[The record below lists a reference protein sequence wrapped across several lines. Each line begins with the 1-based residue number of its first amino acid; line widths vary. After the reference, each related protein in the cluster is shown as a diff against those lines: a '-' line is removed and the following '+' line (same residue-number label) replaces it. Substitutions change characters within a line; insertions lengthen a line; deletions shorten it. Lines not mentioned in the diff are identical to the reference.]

1 MIELSAAVS
10 SELHFPRENSQV
22 DAGTCEVKKERHS
35 SNGVV
40 QMSKCTFESQ
50 LKLIICRVPDH
61 TVVSSVKK
69 LLRLIVSSILYQ
81 MSNWSVSG
89 KQSFVAVCFN
99 EL

>member
-1 MIELSAAVS
+1 
-10 SELHFPRENSQV
+10 
-22 DAGTCEVKKERHS
+22 
-35 SNGVV
+35 
-40 QMSKCTFESQ
+40 MSKCTFESQ